1 LANFWVFVVYTVS
14 KKTTTSKGEIKMKN
28 GTDKKENGLVL
39 YCKLVMLR
47 VIQTARFFG
56 MLFLIGICVKNLW
69 ESISV
74 YIEYREFPSSWEW
87 ISIITYSIG
96 VTILSTVKGALNDKV
111 DDVLSSIQ
119 HRRHLMNRKA
129 ELRLKY
135 VDQLADESAHNEHK
149 KNNLETGTGLTDLLP
164 VRKFEVQKIQKEDAK
179 KLDSMIGLDSVK
191 DQIKRVR
198 ARISYEKKHGGEDE
212 KSVMHCRFIG
222 SPGTGKTTV
231 AKAMAAIFYDA
242 GIIKKPRYVEINANE
257 LQGKYLGETPL
268 VVNELFKQA
277 AGGLIFIDEAYALA
291 TCAGSSDKSG
301 YAMEAVTTLLTHLE
315 NNTSGTV
322 VIFAGYE
329 HEIDQLFDMNP
340 GLRSRVP
347 IKLEFKDYTS
357 QQLLDIL
364 ELNLSNRGHVL
375 SADVKPILKNLFEE
389 KIALCRRYGTAFGN
403 GRYVRNVSDELHTQ
417 HSVNYE
423 EDPSIGTAIQ
433 MKDIIPEVL
442 FSLD

>member
-1 LANFWVFVVYTVS
+1 MN
-14 KKTTTSKGEIKMKN
+14 KK
-28 GTDKKENGLVL
+28 TDKKENGFTL
-39 YCKLVMLR
+39 YCKLLVLR
-47 VIQTARFFG
+47 IFQTARFFG
-56 MLFLIGICVKNLW
+56 MLFLIGICVNNLW
-69 ESISV
+69 EYISV
-74 YIEYREFPSSWEW
+74 YIDSKELPGSWGW
-87 ISIITYSIG
+87 ISIVAYG
-96 VTILSTVKGALNDKV
+96 VGVIMLSTIKGALNDKV
-111 DDVLSSIQ
+111 DEVLSRIQ

-135 VDQLADESAHNEHK
+135 ADQLAEESVHNEHQ
-149 KNNLETGTGLTDLLP
+149 KNNLETGTGLADLLP
-164 VRKFEVQKIQKEDAK
+164 VRKFEVQKIQNEDARE
-179 KLDSMIGLDSVK
+179 LDTMIGLDSVK

-198 ARISYEKKHGGEDE
+198 ARISYEKKYGGENE

-301 YAMEAVTTLLTHLE
+301 YAMEAITTLLTHLE

-329 HEIDQLFDMNP
+329 HEIDRLFDMNP

-357 QQLLDIL
+357 QQLLEIL
-364 ELNLSNRGHVL
+364 ELNLKKRGHAL
-375 SADVKPILKNLFEE
+375 SDDAKPVLKNLFEE
-389 KIALCRRYGTAFGN
+389 KIALCHRYGNAFGN

-423 EDPSIGTAIQ
+423 EDPTIGTAIQ
-433 MKDIIPEVL
+433 MKDIVPEVL